1 MTHVSLRVP
10 VPGRIDVRSVVRRSI
25 QLALF
30 GIVLTGL
37 VAGSI
42 AWASFSKTVT
52 LTVDG
57 TATSVST
64 RAGSVGDVLAD
75 ADVSVG
81 EHDTL
86 APSAD
91 SPIGDGGEIVL
102 NRGRLLTLTVDGVQ
116 REIWVTARSVDDA
129 LDQLGFRQDDIYVSA
144 SRSERL
150 PLDGMALDL
159 RMPKQV
165 DILVDGKTLPVT
177 TTAPDVTALLEE
189 EDISLAATDTTSMY
203 GEQPLLSGMNLT
215 ITRIRFQDVQE
226 TRPIARAVVERGDD
240 SLFDGESEVVQEGAD
255 GAEVLTIRI
264 TRTNGVETARKTL
277 STTVTR
283 APVEKVIAVGTKARP
298 APAPAPASPPP
309 ASGGGGGGATPPPSS
324 TGLNWDSL
332 AQCESGGNWS
342 INTGNGYYGGLQFDK
357 GTWDAYGGQQYADY
371 PHQASKSQ
379 QIAVAENLYAD
390 RGDSPWPSCGFHL
403 YD

>member
-1 MTHVSLRVP
+1 M
-10 VPGRIDVRSVVRRSI
+10 RRSF

-30 GIVLTGL
+30 SIVLAGL
-37 VAGSI
+37 VAGSV

-64 RAGSVGDVLAD
+64 RAGSVADVLVD

-81 EHDTL
+81 DHDTL

-91 SPIGDGGEIVL
+91 SAISDGGEIVL
-102 NRGRLLTLTVDGVQ
+102 NRGRLLTLTVDGAQ

-129 LDQLGFRQDDIYVSA
+129 LDQLGYRQDDIYVSA

-150 PLDGMALDL
+150 PLEGLALVL
-159 RMPKQV
+159 RLPKQV
-165 DILVDGKTLPVT
+165 GIFVDGKALSVV
-177 TTAPDVTALLEE
+177 TTAPHVSALLDEQN
-189 EDISLAATDTTSMY
+189 ITLAATDRTSMY
-203 GEQPLLSGMNLT
+203 GDQPLLSGMKLT
-215 ITRIRFQDVQE
+215 ITRIRYQEVQE
-226 TRPIARAVVERGDD
+226 TRPIARKVVERADD
-240 SLFDGESEVVQEGAD
+240 TLFEGESEVIEEGAD
-255 GAEVLTIRI
+255 GAQVLTIRI
-264 TRTNGVETARKTL
+264 TRTDGVETARTTL
-277 STTVTR
+277 ATKVTK
-283 APVEKVIAVGTKARP
+283 APVDKVVAVGSKVRP
-298 APAPAPASPPP
+298 QPQASPPP
-309 ASGGGGGGATPPPSS
+309 PAGGGGGGGGAPPPPSS
-324 TGLNWDSL
+324 TGLNWDAL

-357 GTWDAYGGQQYADY
+357 GTWDAYGGQQYAEY
-371 PHQASKSQ
+371 PHQASREQ

-390 RGDSPWPSCGFHL
+390 RGDSPWPACGYHL

>member
-1 MTHVSLRVP
+1 
-10 VPGRIDVRSVVRRSI
+10 VRRSF

-30 GIVLTGL
+30 SIVLAGL
-37 VAGSI
+37 VAGSV

-64 RAGSVGDVLAD
+64 RAGSVADVLVD

-81 EHDTL
+81 DHDTL

-91 SPIGDGGEIVL
+91 SAISDGGEIVL
-102 NRGRLLTLTVDGVQ
+102 NRGRLLTLTVDGAE

-129 LDQLGFRQDDIYVSA
+129 LDQLGYREDDIYVSA

-150 PLDGMALDL
+150 PLEGLALVL
-159 RMPKQV
+159 RLPKQV
-165 DILVDGKTLPVT
+165 GIFVDGKALSVV
-177 TTAPDVTALLEE
+177 TTAPHVSALLDEQN
-189 EDISLAATDTTSMY
+189 ITLAATDRTSMY
-203 GEQPLLSGMNLT
+203 GDQPLLSGMKLT
-215 ITRIRFQDVQE
+215 ITRIRYQEVQE
-226 TRPIARAVVERGDD
+226 TRPIARKVVERADD
-240 SLFDGESEVVQEGAD
+240 TLFEGESEVIEEGAD
-255 GAEVLTIRI
+255 GAQVLTIRI
-264 TRTNGVETARKTL
+264 TRTDGVETARTTL
-277 STTVTR
+277 ATKVTK
-283 APVEKVIAVGTKARP
+283 APVDKVVAVGSKVRP
-298 APAPAPASPPP
+298 QPQASPPP
-309 ASGGGGGGATPPPSS
+309 PAGGGGGGGGAPPPPSS
-324 TGLNWDSL
+324 TGLNWDAL

-357 GTWDAYGGQQYADY
+357 GTWDAYGGQQYAEY
-371 PHQASKSQ
+371 PHQASREQ

-390 RGDSPWPSCGFHL
+390 RGDSPWPACGYHL

>member
-1 MTHVSLRVP
+1 MSPRPDDST
-10 VPGRIDVRSVVRRSI
+10 VRSEVRRSF
-25 QLALF
+25 QLVLF

-37 VAGSI
+37 VAGSV
-42 AWASFSKTVT
+42 AWASFSKTIT
-52 LTVDG
+52 LTIDG
-57 TATSVST
+57 SASSVST
-64 RAGSVGDVLAD
+64 RAGSVGDVLAE

-91 SPIGDGGEIVL
+91 SPVSDGGEIVL
-102 NRGRLLTLTVDGVQ
+102 NRGRLLTLTVDGVE
-116 REIWVTARSVDDA
+116 REIWVTARSVDEA
-129 LDQLGFRQDDIYVSA
+129 LDQLGYRQDDIYVSA
-144 SRSERL
+144 SRSDRL
-150 PLDGMALDL
+150 PLDGLALEL

-165 DILVDGKTLPVT
+165 DILVDGETLSVV
-177 TTAPDVTALLEE
+177 TTAPDVTALLDEQ
-189 EDISLAATDTTSMY
+189 DVTLAATDTMSMY
-203 GEQPLLSGMNLT
+203 GDQPLLSGMNLT
-215 ITRIRFQDVQE
+215 ITRIRFQEVQE
-226 TRPIARAVVERGDD
+226 TRPIARAVVERADD
-240 SLFDGESEVVQEGAD
+240 SLFEGESEVVEEGVD
-255 GAEVLTIRI
+255 GTEVLTIRI
-264 TRTNGVETARKTL
+264 TRTNGVESARETL
-277 STTVTR
+277 STKVTR
-283 APVEKVIAVGTKARP
+283 APVDKVVAVGTRERPPP
-298 APAPAPASPPP
+298 APAPAPAPAPPP
-309 ASGGGGGGATPPPSS
+309 SGGGGGGAEPPPRS

-379 QIAVAENLYAD
+379 QIATAERLYAD

>member
-1 MTHVSLRVP
+1 M
-10 VPGRIDVRSVVRRSI
+10 RRSF

-30 GIVLTGL
+30 SIVLAGL
-37 VAGSI
+37 VAGSV

-64 RAGSVGDVLAD
+64 RAGSVADVLVD

-81 EHDTL
+81 DHDTL

-91 SPIGDGGEIVL
+91 SAISDGGEIVL
-102 NRGRLLTLTVDGVQ
+102 NRGRLLTLTVDGAE

-129 LDQLGFRQDDIYVSA
+129 LDQLGYREDDIYVSA

-150 PLDGMALDL
+150 PLEGLALVL
-159 RMPKQV
+159 RLPKQV
-165 DILVDGKTLPVT
+165 GIFVDGKALSVV
-177 TTAPDVTALLEE
+177 TTAPHVSALLDEQN
-189 EDISLAATDTTSMY
+189 ITLAATDRTSMY
-203 GEQPLLSGMNLT
+203 GDQPLLSGMKLT
-215 ITRIRFQDVQE
+215 ITRIRYQEVQE
-226 TRPIARAVVERGDD
+226 TRPIARKVVERADD
-240 SLFDGESEVVQEGAD
+240 TLFEGESEVIEEGAD
-255 GAEVLTIRI
+255 GAQVLTIRI
-264 TRTNGVETARKTL
+264 TRTDGVETARTTL
-277 STTVTR
+277 ATKVTK
-283 APVEKVIAVGTKARP
+283 APVDKVVAVGSKVRP
-298 APAPAPASPPP
+298 QPQASPPP
-309 ASGGGGGGATPPPSS
+309 PAGGGGGGGGAPPPPSS
-324 TGLNWDSL
+324 TGLNWDAL

-357 GTWDAYGGQQYADY
+357 GTWDAYGGQQYAEY
-371 PHQASKSQ
+371 PHQASREQ

-390 RGDSPWPSCGFHL
+390 RGDSPWPACGYHL